1 MRRERERLVTP
12 PAPGD
17 VYVELAEIP
26 VGIGLKEITSFFD
39 VKLIVTQIKLVGEGI
54 AYVQFKDVDMKQEA
68 LTYDLRFLSSKF
80 VKGMSGILKALGNT
94 ICSGSPMVEIGS
106 IKWLKI
112 SLGQMSVPCS

>member
-80 VKGMSGILKALGNT
+80 VKGMSGINLTESTPGNT
-94 ICSGSPMVEIGS
+94 ICS
-106 IKWLKI
+106 
-112 SLGQMSVPCS
+112 